1 MLLKAAAVFSLVIP
15 AHRSGLSCCSKLLQ
29 IPYLVRCCTNLASCC
44 SKLLQIPRLP
54 RCCTGLLHDAARVY
68 CYAVPSFQAAA
79 NSLSITMLHRSL
91 IVLLKLAANSSSV
104 TVLHR
109 SGIVLLKA
117 AANSICSLRCCTDL
131 ASCCS
136 KLQLIPFVHCGAAQI
151 WHRAAQS
158 CSLFLLFIAV
168 LHRSGIVLLKAA
180 EKRLSQ
186 TGSVDGMVES
196 LSAKNIPSLLP
207 PPSTMVKVQIR

>member
-1 MLLKAAAVFSLVIP
+1 
-15 AHRSGLSCCSKLLQ
+15 
-29 IPYLVRCCTNLASCC
+29 
-44 SKLLQIPRLP
+44 
-54 RCCTGLLHDAARVY
+54 
-68 CYAVPSFQAAA
+68 
-79 NSLSITMLHRSL
+79 MLHRSL

-104 TVLHR
+104 T
-109 SGIVLLKA
+109 
-117 AANSICSLRCCTDL
+117 
-131 ASCCS
+131 
-136 KLQLIPFVHCGAAQI
+136 
-151 WHRAAQS
+151 
-158 CSLFLLFIAV
+158 V